1 MNNLTEIKITNIP
14 PRSKIGMIGNLTY
27 GRKITEHLI
36 NQFHFNFNVIFSP
49 SFEIDS
55 KNIKDKIVVYNKS
68 EEYNFVFNHLIKY
81 IDYANNENGYLIIFD
96 EFCNN
101 NYYLQKL
108 YFSPIL
114 TIITNNYLQLH
125 LISMHDYI
133 IIFYINDIEVQ
144 KYIYNTYFIKLF
156 TTFDEFKIIYDKLNV
171 ELKTSQYISLV
182 LHHTNDALNIYF
194 LKNTFY
200 YEIEI

>member
-14 PRSKIGMIGNLTY
+14 PRSKIGMIGNIAY
-27 GRKITEHLI
+27 GKRIIEDLM
-36 NQFHFNFNVIFSP
+36 NQFNFNFNVIFSP

-55 KNIKDKIVVYNKS
+55 HELKNKIVIYNKS

-81 IDYANNENGYLIIFD
+81 IDYTNNENGYLIIFD
-96 EFCNN
+96 NYCNN

-108 YFSPIL
+108 YFCSNL

-125 LISMHDYI
+125 LTSMNNYI
-133 IIFYINDIEVQ
+133 IVFYIDDIEIQ
-144 KYIYNTYFIKLF
+144 KYIYNTYFVKLF
-156 TTFDEFKIIYDKLNV
+156 NTFDEFKTIYDKLNV
-171 ELKTSQYISLV
+171 ELKNSPYISLIIHNV
-182 LHHTNDALNIYF
+182 DNTSVVYY

>member
-1 MNNLTEIKITNIP
+1 MNNLTEIKITNIT
-14 PRSKIGMIGNLTY
+14 PRSKIGMIGNLIY
-27 GRKITEHLI
+27 GRKITEDLI
-36 NQFHFNFNVIFSP
+36 NQFNFNFNVIFSP
-49 SFEIDS
+49 SFEIES
-55 KNIKDKIVVYNKS
+55 KNIKDKIVIYNKS

-81 IDYANNENGYLIIFD
+81 IDYANNMNGYLIIFD

-108 YFSPIL
+108 YFSNIL

-125 LISMHDYI
+125 LTTMHDYI
-133 IIFYINDIEVQ
+133 IVFYINDIEIQ
-144 KYIYNTYFIKLF
+144 TYIYNTYFTNLF
-156 TTFDEFKIIYDKLNV
+156 PNFDEFKIIYDKLNV
-171 ELKTSQYISLV
+171 ELKNAPYISLV
-182 LHHTNDALNIYF
+182 LHHTNDTLNVYF